1 MCVLAGI
8 AVLAAGTFGT
18 WGFGRIKGQAE
29 DRLLGNC
36 VMTLFML
43 ALTFFHFYREFFYH
57 GLDYDNRE
65 HPLRF
70 LASMAMGL
78 PVAFICGFLPV
89 AGWPFLVVFVVLA
102 LFSSLSVGI
111 LAASSLLLVSVLLS
125 GAGVDG
131 FVLYFVSG
139 VFAVTLFRN
148 LGNGFHIG
156 IAWSL
161 SVLSLLVCETATLI
175 LPANAHPDFETFVIP
190 AANVVTS
197 SLLLAGSLKLFSSMV
212 IFRYRERYLD
222 INDTEAPALAAM
234 REANRREYMHSI
246 HTAYFCERIGRR
258 LGMDVDA
265 LKGAGYYHR
274 VGDELTELMEEKQ
287 FPPAVKEILLE
298 YRNERRVIKR
308 KETAVLLCS
317 DVVIGSILY
326 VLDKDDRRQVD
337 YDKIIDTVFQKLE
350 NDGTF
355 DECDVSIRE
364 LRVMKKIFKEEKL
377 YYDFLR

>member
-1 MCVLAGI
+1 M
-8 AVLAAGTFGT
+8 
-18 WGFGRIKGQAE
+18 
-29 DRLLGNC
+29 
-36 VMTLFML
+36 
-43 ALTFFHFYREFFYH
+43 
-57 GLDYDNRE
+57 
-65 HPLRF
+65 
-70 LASMAMGL
+70 
-78 PVAFICGFLPV
+78 
-89 AGWPFLVVFVVLA
+89 
-102 LFSSLSVGI
+102 SVGI